1 MTRECTALFDYQEFC
16 ELLDHIQVLRSL
28 ASENKSAA
36 PMYRKKIEQ
45 ICERVERDFSD
56 SHHFF
61 SGWVNGKSILLESGY
76 VVSLNGDRKVIFVF
90 LILNRRRELGL
101 PIFQSDLEQFGK
113 LCKQAK
119 VVFPEKYFTGV

>member
-76 VVSLNGDRKVIFVF
+76 VVSLSGDRKVIFVF

-101 PIFQSDLEQFGK
+101 SIFQSDLEQFCK

-119 VVFPEKYFTGV
+119 VVFPEKYFVGV

>member
-1 MTRECTALFDYQEFC
+1 MTREYTVLFDYQEFC

-28 ASENKSAA
+28 ASENKKVA
-36 PMYRKKIEQ
+36 PMYREKIKQ

-61 SGWVNGKSILLESGY
+61 SGLVNGKSILLESGY
-76 VVSLNGDRKVIFVF
+76 IVSLNGDREVIFVF

-101 PIFQSDLEQFGK
+101 PIFQSDLEQFCK
-113 LCKQAK
+113 LCKHAK
-119 VVFPEKYFTGV
+119 VVFPEKYFAGV

>member
-1 MTRECTALFDYQEFC
+1 
-16 ELLDHIQVLRSL
+16 
-28 ASENKSAA
+28 
-36 PMYRKKIEQ
+36 MYRKKIEQ

-61 SGWVNGKSILLESGY
+61 SGWANGKSILLESGY

>member
-1 MTRECTALFDYQEFC
+1 MSREYTSLFDYQEFC

-61 SGWVNGKSILLESGY
+61 SGWVNGKSVLLDSGY

-101 PIFQSDLEQFGK
+101 PIFQSDLEQFCK
-113 LCKQAK
+113 LCKQSR
-119 VVFPEKYFTGV
+119 VVFPEKYFAGV

>member
-1 MTRECTALFDYQEFC
+1 MTRKYTVLFDYQEFC

-28 ASENKSAA
+28 ASENKNAA
-36 PMYRKKIEQ
+36 PMYREKIKQ

-56 SHHFF
+56 FHHYFT
-61 SGWVNGKSILLESGY
+61 GWVNGKSIFFDSEHE
-76 VVSLNGDRKVIFVF
+76 VSLNADRKVIFVF

-101 PIFQSDLEQFGK
+101 PIFQSDLEQFCK

-119 VVFPEKYFTGV
+119 VVFPRNYFAGV

>member
-1 MTRECTALFDYQEFC
+1 MTREYTVLFDYQEFC

-28 ASENKSAA
+28 ASENKNAA
-36 PMYRKKIEQ
+36 PMYREKIKQ

-56 SHHFF
+56 FHHYFT
-61 SGWVNGKSILLESGY
+61 GWVNGKSIFLGSEHE
-76 VVSLNGDRKVIFVF
+76 VSLNADRKVIFVF

-101 PIFQSDLEQFGK
+101 PIFQSDLEQFCK

-119 VVFPEKYFTGV
+119 VVFPRNYFAGV

>member
-16 ELLDHIQVLRSL
+16 EVLDHIQVLRSL

-36 PMYRKKIEQ
+36 PMYREKIKQ

-76 VVSLNGDRKVIFVF
+76 EVSLNGDRKVIFVF

-101 PIFQSDLEQFGK
+101 PIFQSDLEQFCK

-119 VVFPEKYFTGV
+119 VVFPEKYFAGV

>member
-1 MTRECTALFDYQEFC
+1 MGVSSQWEDDIRNEIGDRH
-16 ELLDHIQVLRSL
+16 LLILLRSL

-36 PMYRKKIEQ
+36 PMYREKIKQ

-76 VVSLNGDRKVIFVF
+76 VVSLNGDRKY
-90 LILNRRRELGL
+90 
-101 PIFQSDLEQFGK
+101 
-113 LCKQAK
+113 
-119 VVFPEKYFTGV
+119 FPKKNPCAFP

>member
-1 MTRECTALFDYQEFC
+1 MSREYTSLFDYQEFC

-36 PMYRKKIEQ
+36 PMYRKKMEQ

>member
-1 MTRECTALFDYQEFC
+1 MTREYTVLFDYQEFC

-28 ASENKSAA
+28 ASENKKVA
-36 PMYRKKIEQ
+36 PMYREKIKQ

-61 SGWVNGKSILLESGY
+61 SSWVNGKSILLESGY

-101 PIFQSDLEQFGK
+101 PIFQSDLEQFCK

-119 VVFPEKYFTGV
+119 VVFPEKYFAGV

>member
-1 MTRECTALFDYQEFC
+1 MTREYTALFDYQEFC

-28 ASENKSAA
+28 AIENKKAT
-36 PMYRKKIEQ
+36 PMYREKIKQ
-45 ICERVERDFSD
+45 ICERVERDFND

-76 VVSLNGDRKVIFVF
+76 IVSLNGDRKVIFVF

-101 PIFQSDLEQFGK
+101 PIFQSDLEQFCK
-113 LCKQAK
+113 LCKQAR
-119 VVFPEKYFTGV
+119 VVFPRDYFAGV

>member
-16 ELLDHIQVLRSL
+16 ELLDHIQVLRSM
-28 ASENKSAA
+28 ARDNKSAA
-36 PMYRKKIEQ
+36 PKYREKVKQ

>member
-1 MTRECTALFDYQEFC
+1 MTREYTVLFDYQEFC

-28 ASENKSAA
+28 ASENKNAA
-36 PMYRKKIEQ
+36 PMYREKIKQ

-56 SHHFF
+56 FHHCFT
-61 SGWVNGKSILLESGY
+61 GWVNGKSIFLDSEHE
-76 VVSLNGDRKVIFVF
+76 VSLNADRKVIFVF

-101 PIFQSDLEQFGK
+101 PIFQSDLEQFCK

-119 VVFPEKYFTGV
+119 VVFPRNYFAGV

>member
-1 MTRECTALFDYQEFC
+1 M
-16 ELLDHIQVLRSL
+16 LDHIQVLRSL
-28 ASENKSAA
+28 ANENKKVA
-36 PMYRKKIEQ
+36 PMYREKIKQ

-101 PIFQSDLEQFGK
+101 PIFQSDLEQFCK

-119 VVFPEKYFTGV
+119 VVFPEKYFAGV

>member
-1 MTRECTALFDYQEFC
+1 MTKEYTVLFDYQEFC
-16 ELLDHIQVLRSL
+16 ELLDYIQVLRSM
-28 ASENKSAA
+28 ARDNKSAA
-36 PMYRKKIEQ
+36 PKYREKIKQ

-101 PIFQSDLEQFGK
+101 PIFQSDLEQFCK

-119 VVFPEKYFTGV
+119 VVVPRDYFAGV

>member
-28 ASENKSAA
+28 ASENKSAT
-36 PMYRKKIEQ
+36 PMYREKIKQ

-76 VVSLNGDRKVIFVF
+76 IVSLNGDRKVIFVF

-101 PIFQSDLEQFGK
+101 PIFQSDLEQFCK
-113 LCKQAK
+113 PCKQAK
-119 VVFPEKYFTGV
+119 VVFPEKYFAGV

>member
-1 MTRECTALFDYQEFC
+1 MTREYTVLFDYQEFC

-36 PMYRKKIEQ
+36 PMYREKIKQ

-61 SGWVNGKSILLESGY
+61 SGWVFEWRQESNLRVSDSESTPRAWIADIPKRFGAIL
-76 VVSLNGDRKVIFVF
+76 
-90 LILNRRRELGL
+90 
-101 PIFQSDLEQFGK
+101 
-113 LCKQAK
+113 
-119 VVFPEKYFTGV
+119 

>member
-28 ASENKSAA
+28 ASENKKVA
-36 PMYRKKIEQ
+36 PMYREKIKQ

-101 PIFQSDLEQFGK
+101 PIFQSDLEQFCK

-119 VVFPEKYFTGV
+119 VVFPEKDFAGV

>member
-1 MTRECTALFDYQEFC
+1 MTRENMSLFDYQEFC

-28 ASENKSAA
+28 ASENKNAA
-36 PMYRKKIEQ
+36 TMYREKIKQ
-45 ICERVERDFSD
+45 ICKRVERDFSD

-61 SGWVNGKSILLESGY
+61 SDWVNGKSIFLDSEHE
-76 VVSLNGDRKVIFVF
+76 VSLNADRKVIFVF

-101 PIFQSDLEQFGK
+101 PIFQSDLEQFCK

-119 VVFPEKYFTGV
+119 VVFPRNYFAGV

>member
-36 PMYRKKIEQ
+36 PMYREKIKQ

-101 PIFQSDLEQFGK
+101 PIFQSDL
-113 LCKQAK
+113 
-119 VVFPEKYFTGV
+119 

>member
-28 ASENKSAA
+28 ASENKSSA
-36 PMYRKKIEQ
+36 PMYREKIKQ